1 MKLRRKTHFDGQ
13 TFENEMTW
21 MPMQDLVRRYKVP
34 RLQGLVDGHYSKLDA
49 ILHPGKGAVT
59 EELCRA
65 LLTDTGLLF
74 AQTREH
80 GYPMSYS
87 RRRQESSRKLNL
99 ALYHVDAV
107 NPPPAVT
114 DDSTGQALLL
124 DHAKGSWAAYT
135 GSTNSAGRV
144 QDCIRTLLER
154 CGSVAAFACI
164 EVSGADD
171 FFYCVKDETARS
183 LSGED
188 DNNCVCTAD
197 LHRCTIRLPGGQSL
211 CLDELC
217 ADLTTNEGRIFLR
230 KVLLPC
236 MAKAEELA
244 AIRELLEMEYRP
256 VIAGSQLS
264 AMTDQLRRFNKETL
278 DNWRKAQE
286 ILAAVYAPDVE
297 RYKGKR
303 LSAYKRAA
311 TMSLSGDL
319 AAHIERY
326 ITGLGLNEDV
336 SLLWDRSVRLA
347 DYFTRVFSVKNG
359 DVEQI
364 VPAFLDQPWV
374 IFQLV
379 RTPAFLRLFEEGRES
394 DVFDAVKTA
403 CIDLPIPFTE
413 GRLADDKKLFFG
425 ILDVCERGCSALHI
439 TFPHEAWR
447 QLWPCIEE
455 SARCLRFSPHD
466 LLTFQSTFTVTARNT
481 RRYAPHS
488 EKRDLDSYFGKAMDR
503 WLYDSLCEDFKSF
516 SPQLWRALYNM
527 VPGMCCR
534 YGRDPA
540 EEFVHNWIAPY
551 ERLFA
556 DPSADESDVIELA
569 QRLIEKVSWNRFSF
583 LPKEDDIKKYLEADG
598 IRIVNT
604 KLTNQ
609 LQKEIKEGAETKVV
623 HSSEVSDFV
632 KRFRD
637 SGRCRDGAK
646 KKNAARDVN
655 DLRTL
660 ITEWAL
666 LQMTCARAQMKLIEY
681 IARALEREKK

>member
-1 MKLRRKTHFDGQ
+1 MKLHRKTHFNGQ
-13 TFENEMTW
+13 EFENETTW
-21 MPMQDLVRRYKVP
+21 TPIQDHIRRYRIP
-34 RLQGLVDGHYSKLDA
+34 RLQDLVDGHYSKLAA
-49 ILHPGKGAVT
+49 IAHPGKGAVT

-74 AQTREH
+74 TQTREH

-87 RRRQESSRKLNL
+87 RRWQESSRKLNL
-99 ALYHVDAV
+99 ALYNVDAV

-114 DDSTGQALLL
+114 DDSTGQELLL
-124 DHAKGSWAAYT
+124 NQAKRLWPHADSAARIQ
-135 GSTNSAGRV
+135 N
-144 QDCIRTLLER
+144 CIRTLLEQ

-197 LHRCTIRLPGGQSL
+197 LHRCTIRLPGGQFL

-217 ADLTTNEGRIFLR
+217 AGLTPDEGRIFLK
-230 KVLLPC
+230 KVLWPC
-236 MAKAEELA
+236 MAKAEELSD
-244 AIRELLEMEYRP
+244 IRKLLEMEYRP
-256 VIAGSQLS
+256 VMAGGQLS
-264 AMTDQLRRFNKETL
+264 AMTEQLRRFYKEEL
-278 DNWRKAQE
+278 DDWRSAQDV
-286 ILAAVYAPDVE
+286 LAAVYAPDVD
-297 RYKGKR
+297 RYRGR
-303 LSAYKRAA
+303 DLSAYKEHDRMDVAREML
-311 TMSLSGDL
+311 TSR
-319 AAHIERY
+319 IEAY
-326 ITGLGLNEDV
+326 ITGLRINKKEGLPQDL
-336 SLLWDRSVRLA
+336 SSRLA
-347 DYFTRVFSVKNG
+347 NFFTRVFPAKSG
-359 DVEQI
+359 DTAQNI
-364 VPAFLDQPWV
+364 PAFLDQPWV

-379 RTPAFLRLFEEGRES
+379 RTPAFLRLFEIDRKS
-394 DVFDAVKTA
+394 DVFGAVKAA
-403 CIDLPIPFTE
+403 CIDMPIPFTE
-413 GRLADDKKLFFG
+413 GRLADDEKLFFG

-439 TFPHEAWR
+439 AFPHEAWR

-488 EKRDLDSYFGKAMDR
+488 EKRDLDSYFGKAMDH
-503 WLYDSLCEDFKSF
+503 WLYDSLCEDFTSF

-527 VPGMCCR
+527 VSRLKGR

-556 DPSADESDVIELA
+556 DPSADESDVIVLA
-569 QRLIEKVSWNRFSF
+569 QSLIEKVSWNRFSF